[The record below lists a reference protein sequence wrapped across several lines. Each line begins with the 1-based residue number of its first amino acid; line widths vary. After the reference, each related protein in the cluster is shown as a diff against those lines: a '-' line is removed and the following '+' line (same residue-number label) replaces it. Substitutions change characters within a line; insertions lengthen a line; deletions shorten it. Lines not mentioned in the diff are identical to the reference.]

1 MKHELNGRMYTR
13 RDFFSLLVPVLS
25 VPVILW
31 WLFTGGRTRT
41 GGMRPADVVIRNEI
55 PAGISFHDNVLLVR
69 RGDEIR
75 AFEARCTH
83 LGCTI
88 SRTEGDVLVCQCH
101 GSRFDLDGN
110 PVKGP
115 ASEALRE
122 LPVTKGSNGETVIS
136 FKP

>member
-1 MKHELNGRMYTR
+1 
-13 RDFFSLLVPVLS
+13 
-25 VPVILW
+25 
-31 WLFTGGRTRT
+31 
-41 GGMRPADVVIRNEI
+41 MRPADVVIRNEI